1 MVNKI
6 LNNSMMSEDSVW
18 IMYNSENCDPYFS
31 KFITNKTVVST
42 ICILSNNKKNLNQK
56 FLLVHSLDK
65 DNISNFDGEVI
76 VYNGENSLVH
86 NMTEILKKLDYPKI
100 IYLNYS
106 DKMDVLID
114 ILGYGTYRFLTD
126 NIILEYKKAN
136 KSPIFKSSDELIYFL
151 LDTKTEEDIFYMK
164 IAAKRALDILTRS
177 FNSIKIGM
185 TEKQIQNLVHKIS
198 SFRHS
203 YNNSNIISEDFS
215 WEKEL
220 CPIVLTGP
228 NLAKGGHSCPDDRI
242 LKPGDTIY
250 MDFGIQIHLR
260 DGRKYSSDIQRMGY
274 AMTAQDKKT
283 RSIPEN
289 IRKVFRVLY
298 EAVDLGIKNLKP
310 DIMGY
315 EIDSLVRNY
324 IIENNYPNYNHAT
337 GHPIGELAHN
347 PGTSISPKGHKRSS
361 MKIREN
367 GVYTIEPRIQIPNG
381 GSIEEMVLVTPTG
394 GGVTLCQRQS
404 RLYLI

>member
-65 DNISNFDGEVI
+65 DNISNFDDEVI

-283 RSIPEN
+283 RSIPED

-347 PGTSISPKGHKRSS
+347 PGTSRSPKGHKRSS

-381 GSIEEMVLVTPTG
+381 GSIEEMVLATPTG
-394 GGVTLCQRQS
+394 GATLCQRQS

>member
-220 CPIVLTGP
+220 CPIVLTGT

-283 RSIPEN
+283 RSIPED

-394 GGVTLCQRQS
+394 GVTLCQRQS

>member
-220 CPIVLTGP
+220 CPIVLTGS

-394 GGVTLCQRQS
+394 GVTLCQRQS

>member
-274 AMTAQDKKT
+274 AMAAQDKKT

-324 IIENNYPNYNHAT
+324 IIENDYPDYNHAT

-381 GSIEEMVLVTPTG
+381 GSIEEMVLATPTG
-394 GGVTLCQRQS
+394 GATLCQRQS

>member
-283 RSIPEN
+283 RSIPED

-324 IIENNYPNYNHAT
+324 IIENDYPDYNHAT

-381 GSIEEMVLVTPTG
+381 GSIEEMVLATPTG
-394 GGVTLCQRQS
+394 GATLCQRQS

>member
-283 RSIPEN
+283 RSIPED

-381 GSIEEMVLVTPTG
+381 GSIEEMVLATPNG
-394 GGVTLCQRQS
+394 GITLCQRQS
-404 RLYLI
+404 KLFLI

>member
-6 LNNSMMSEDSVW
+6 LNNSMMSKDSVW

-185 TEKQIQNLVHKIS
+185 TEKQIQNLVHKIL

-220 CPIVLTGP
+220 CPIVLTGS

-394 GGVTLCQRQS
+394 GVTLCQRQS

>member
-283 RSIPEN
+283 RSIPED

-394 GGVTLCQRQS
+394 GVTLCQRQS

>member
-228 NLAKGGHSCPDDRI
+228 NLAKGGHSCPDDRT

-283 RSIPEN
+283 RSIPED

-394 GGVTLCQRQS
+394 GATLCQRQS

>member
-228 NLAKGGHSCPDDRI
+228 NLAKGGHSCPDDRT

-283 RSIPEN
+283 RSIPED

-381 GSIEEMVLVTPTG
+381 GSIEEMVLATPNG
-394 GGVTLCQRQS
+394 GITLCQRQS
-404 RLYLI
+404 KLFLI

>member
-220 CPIVLTGP
+220 CPIVLTGT

-283 RSIPEN
+283 RSIPED

-347 PGTSISPKGHKRSS
+347 PGTSISPKGHKRAS

-394 GGVTLCQRQS
+394 GVTLCQRQS

>member
-1 MVNKI
+1 MLNKI
-6 LNNSMMSEDSVW
+6 LNNSMMPENSVW

-164 IAAKRALDILTRS
+164 IA
-177 FNSIKIGM
+177 
-185 TEKQIQNLVHKIS
+185 LV
-198 SFRHS
+198 
-203 YNNSNIISEDFS
+203 
-215 WEKEL
+215 
-220 CPIVLTGP
+220 
-228 NLAKGGHSCPDDRI
+228 
-242 LKPGDTIY
+242 
-250 MDFGIQIHLR
+250 
-260 DGRKYSSDIQRMGY
+260 
-274 AMTAQDKKT
+274 
-283 RSIPEN
+283 
-289 IRKVFRVLY
+289 
-298 EAVDLGIKNLKP
+298 
-310 DIMGY
+310 
-315 EIDSLVRNY
+315 
-324 IIENNYPNYNHAT
+324 
-337 GHPIGELAHN
+337 
-347 PGTSISPKGHKRSS
+347 
-361 MKIREN
+361 
-367 GVYTIEPRIQIPNG
+367 
-381 GSIEEMVLVTPTG
+381 
-394 GGVTLCQRQS
+394 
-404 RLYLI
+404 

>member
-215 WEKEL
+215 WQKEL

-394 GGVTLCQRQS
+394 GVTLCQRQS

>member
-65 DNISNFDGEVI
+65 DNISNFDDEVI

-228 NLAKGGHSCPDDRI
+228 NLAKGGHSCPDDRT

-283 RSIPEN
+283 RSIPED

-324 IIENNYPNYNHAT
+324 IIENDYPDYNHAT

-381 GSIEEMVLVTPTG
+381 GSIEEMVLATPTG
-394 GGVTLCQRQS
+394 GATLCQRQS

>member
-220 CPIVLTGP
+220 CPIVLTGT
-228 NLAKGGHSCPDDRI
+228 NLAKGGHSCPDDRT

-260 DGRKYSSDIQRMGY
+260 DGRKYSSDI
-274 AMTAQDKKT
+274 
-283 RSIPEN
+283 
-289 IRKVFRVLY
+289 
-298 EAVDLGIKNLKP
+298 
-310 DIMGY
+310 
-315 EIDSLVRNY
+315 
-324 IIENNYPNYNHAT
+324 
-337 GHPIGELAHN
+337 
-347 PGTSISPKGHKRSS
+347 
-361 MKIREN
+361 
-367 GVYTIEPRIQIPNG
+367 
-381 GSIEEMVLVTPTG
+381 
-394 GGVTLCQRQS
+394 
-404 RLYLI
+404 